1 MRNTLKVLVG
11 SVLVVLLVGGSFL
24 GGVIY
29 RDTGGAV
36 PSLQPTET
44 VQTTELGRLVSQVRA
59 IIKTSALVPSADS
72 SITAGAIDGML
83 SSLEDTYAVYY
94 DPKAFTDLKEEQTGE
109 FYGIGVSIGLDA
121 SGTPYAARVFAG
133 SPAAKSGLKDG
144 DKFPAVNGVKRAKWD
159 LDQFVKMVRGP
170 KGTTVTLTVVRKGSK
185 PFDVKITRDK
195 ISVPNT
201 MTKVYGKVGYIRLMT
216 FNERSAQ
223 DVADAVRALGKKGA
237 KGYVLDLRENPGG
250 LLTSAIDVAS
260 LFVKDGVIVRVDERD
275 KAEEV
280 DYATGDQ
287 VTSAPLVVLVDG
299 LSASASE
306 IVTGALKDHKR
317 ATIVGEKTYGKGSVQ
332 SVLPIRNGGAVKLTI
347 AHYLTPNKTV
357 INGVGVHPDVTVKM
371 DPMLQRSDKT
381 DTQLQRALEVLR
393 SKL

>member
-1 MRNTLKVLVG
+1 MRNAMKTLVG
-11 SVLVVLLVGGSFL
+11 SALVLLLVGGAFL

-29 RDTGGAV
+29 ADTGGTV
-36 PSLQPTET
+36 PSLQPTDT
-44 VQTTELGRLVSQVRA
+44 VKTTELGRLVNQVRA
-59 IIKTSALVPSADS
+59 IIKTSALVPSSDS
-72 SITAGAIDGML
+72 SISAGAIDGML
-83 SSLEDTYAVYY
+83 SSLDDTYAVYY
-94 DPKAFTDLKEEQTGE
+94 DPTSFAELKEEQTGE
-109 FYGIGVSIGLDA
+109 FFGIGVSIGLDA
-121 SGTPYAARVFAG
+121 SGTPYAARVFEG

-144 DKFPAVNGVKRAKWD
+144 DRFPAVNGETHDKWD
-159 LDQFVKMVRGP
+159 LEQFVKMVRGP
-170 KGTTVTLTVVRKGSK
+170 KGTKVTLTVVRKGRK

-195 ISVPNT
+195 IAVPNT
-201 MTKVYGKVGYIRLMT
+201 MTKLYGEVGYIRLMT

-223 DVADAVRALGKKGA
+223 DVADAVESLKKKGA
-237 KGYVLDLRENPGG
+237 KGFVLDLRENPGG

-287 VTSAPLVVLVDG
+287 VTTAPLVLLVDG
-299 LSASASE
+299 MSASASE

-347 AHYLTPNKTV
+347 AHYLTPNSTK
-357 INGVGVHPDVTVKM
+357 INGVGVTPDVTVKM
-371 DPMLQRSDKT
+371 DPMLQKDEST
-381 DTQLQRALEVLR
+381 DTQLKKALEVLR